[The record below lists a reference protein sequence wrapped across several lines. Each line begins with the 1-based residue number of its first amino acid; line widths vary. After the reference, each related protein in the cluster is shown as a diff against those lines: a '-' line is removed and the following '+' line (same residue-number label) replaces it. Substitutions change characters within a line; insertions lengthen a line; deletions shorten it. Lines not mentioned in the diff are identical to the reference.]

1 MKDKSP
7 FATWPA
13 EIRSAMLVDDH
24 ALLTFSEQYL
34 LDIEHH
40 LAELEKT
47 YKHTIEEY
55 YRLGGTCDIAENEAG
70 DEVPSE
76 LIFKLGSTEIQVSFS
91 SDMMPVSAIHRMDLL
106 AQPIVAT
113 SEAEAICDMIRAI
126 IYRDA
131 PSKAMLK
138 TEMAR
143 ADIRNASMVNGIDNM
158 ASEMKQ
164 FPNLVNNAISGARIE
179 RIAVD
184 HDE

>member
-7 FATWPA
+7 FGTWPA

-34 LDIEHH
+34 LDIEEN
-40 LAELEKT
+40 LRKLEKT
-47 YKHTIEEY
+47 YKHTIEEF
-55 YRLGGTCDIAENEAG
+55 YRLGGKCDTAKNKDGEDIL
-70 DEVPSE
+70 SE
-76 LIFKLGSTEIQVSFS
+76 LIFNLGSTEIQVSFS
-91 SDMMPVSAIHRMDLL
+91 SAMMPISAIHRMDLL

-131 PSKAMLK
+131 PDKAILRI
-138 TEMAR
+138 EMAR

-158 ASEMKQ
+158 ANEMKQ

-179 RIAVD
+179 RVSVD
-184 HDE
+184 EE